1 MAIIDHFHRV
11 VHKRIT
17 EIMDGRKDA
26 LIAGTALKD
35 SADTTAM
42 QYAVAIGYLQAMNDC
57 LTICHEAEVQINGGE

>member
-17 EIMDGRKDA
+17 EIMTDRQEA
-26 LIAGTALKD
+26 LIAGISIND

-42 QYAVAIGYLQAMNDC
+42 QYARSIGYLQGLNDA
-57 LTICHEAEVQINGGE
+57 LEICRETETLINGGE